1 MANID
6 VIHSQMQD
14 ARNRMLA
21 QAEKYREEV
30 QEIAAVT
37 KELGSQWEGDAHAAF
52 EAEQMNAMMFYQ
64 QMAQRVTQCAE
75 TLARSSARYGE
86 ADHAAADFIRA
97 ANR

>member
-6 VIHSQMQD
+6 VFHSQMQN
-14 ARNRMLA
+14 ARNRMLV
-21 QAEKYREEV
+21 QAEKYRDEI

-52 EAEQMNAMMFYQ
+52 EAEQINAMMFYQ
-64 QMAQRVTQCAE
+64 QMTQRITQCAE

-86 ADHAAADFIRA
+86 ADHAAANIIRA